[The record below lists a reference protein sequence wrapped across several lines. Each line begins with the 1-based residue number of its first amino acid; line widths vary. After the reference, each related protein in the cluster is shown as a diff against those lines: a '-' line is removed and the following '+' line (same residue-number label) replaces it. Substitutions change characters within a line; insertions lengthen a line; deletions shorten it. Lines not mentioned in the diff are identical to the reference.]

1 MKKQEIKFKQM
12 NEINLQKPTILKYAL
27 PHRKFKIAV
36 INMLNDVRGT
46 MYEQSE
52 NFNKDIN
59 KY

>member
-36 INMLNDVRGT
+36 INMLNDVRG
-46 MYEQSE
+46 QHK
-52 NFNKDIN
+52 N
-59 KY
+59 